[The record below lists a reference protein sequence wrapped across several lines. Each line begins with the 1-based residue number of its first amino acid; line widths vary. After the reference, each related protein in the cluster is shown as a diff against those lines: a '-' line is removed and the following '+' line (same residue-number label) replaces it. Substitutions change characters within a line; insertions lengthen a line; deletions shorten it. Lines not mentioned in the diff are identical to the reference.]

1 VTNVSPTSPE
11 PTPPT
16 ASEAAL
22 EHLTTDP
29 VPSEPVLAES
39 SGDVDRLVHWRA
51 SGVSVVLATDPV
63 GGLLPQIVY
72 WGADLGELDAGTLA
86 GLALAVSPSVA
97 EHPTDVVR
105 QLTLLPEHARGWVGR
120 PGLEG
125 SRAGQDWSPSVRL
138 SHQALEVTDDGTARL
153 QARADD
159 QIARL
164 ELLLDLELTLS
175 GLLRARASVTNT
187 AGSDDGAADGDRLY
201 RLDALRLVLP
211 VPSAADELLDF
222 TGRHTLE
229 RVPQRTSFAAG
240 LHSRE
245 VRNGRTGLDAVYLL
259 CAGSAGFSFGAGE
272 VWAVHLGWSGNQVHY
287 AERLHNGAR
296 VLGAGE
302 LLLSGE
308 MELAAGATYTS
319 PWLYA
324 SYGQGLD
331 AVAGRFHT
339 WLRARTTHP
348 RRPRPVTL
356 NTWEA
361 VYFHHDLDRL
371 TLLAEAAARLGIERF
386 VLDDGWFGS
395 RRDDTSGLGDWH
407 VSADVWPDGLHPLVD
422 RVHALG
428 MEFGLWVEPE
438 MVNLDSEL
446 AREHPEWLFSAGGR
460 TGEPSRNQHVLD
472 LAHEGAYEHV
482 RTHLQALLD
491 EYAIAY
497 LKWDHNRYLV
507 DAGHTP
513 GGEPGVHAQ
522 TRATY
527 GLLDE
532 LRAANPGLEIES
544 CASGGGRVDLGILQR
559 TDRVWASDTN
569 DALERQGIQR
579 YTQLLLPPELI
590 GTHVGPPRSH
600 TTGRTHDLS
609 FRGGTALW
617 GHMGVEWDLTTAS
630 PDELDELAAWITVHK
645 QLRPLLH
652 RGSVVNGDHPDPH
665 VQVHGVVAPDLGDA
679 VYALVAVGRSV
690 TWPPGPARLPGL
702 DPNRRYRVRLQP
714 PSVDTGGGWPGLPPW
729 CADGAGVVLTGRSL
743 AVAGLQVPPMHPEHL
758 FLVRA
763 TAAEET

>member
-201 RLDALRLVLP
+201 CLDALRLVLP

-630 PDELDELAAWITVHK
+630 PDELDELAAWIAVHK